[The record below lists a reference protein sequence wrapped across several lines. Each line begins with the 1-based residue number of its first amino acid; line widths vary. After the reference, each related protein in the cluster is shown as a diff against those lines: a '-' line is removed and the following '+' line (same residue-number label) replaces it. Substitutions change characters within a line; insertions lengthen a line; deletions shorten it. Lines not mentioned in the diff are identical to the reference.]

1 MVLILSTFGDLSTD
15 WVIDWL
21 NYYHYPFYRI
31 NAYDVF
37 LKKTWIDISN
47 SQIVLEND
55 CLKISDI
62 NVVWY
67 RKFGLLRNS
76 EAFKNAIKVVPFDSM
91 VHVYKEWSA
100 FLKTIS
106 NIFDSKRWLTRPDAV
121 RLNKCSI
128 LRLAKKVGLHIPQTH
143 VVNNKNAIEQL
154 LMKQPLIFKSIYD
167 PFFPKYED
175 KMYSMYTQEIS
186 ETLVKE
192 CDLPELF
199 SPSLIQEKIDKE
211 YEIRVF
217 YLNKRLYSMCI
228 FSQNDTQTQ
237 LDFRN
242 YNWEKPNRRVPYKLP
257 HLIEKKIRK
266 LMHKV
271 GLNCGSLD
279 LIKSKNGLYYFLEIN
294 PVGQFGMVELP
305 CNYDLHRK
313 VAVELIKMD
322 RKRLNRKICGIS
334 V

>member
-1 MVLILSTFGDLSTD
+1 MILILSTFGDLSTD

-21 NYYHYPFYRI
+21 NYYNYPFYRI

-37 LKKTWIDISN
+37 FKKVCVDISN
-47 SQIVLEND
+47 SQIVLENNH
-55 CLKISDI
+55 LKISDI
-62 NVVWY
+62 NAVWY

-76 EAFKNAIKVVPFDSM
+76 ETFKNAVHAVPFESM
-91 VHVYKEWSA
+91 VNIYREWTA
-100 FLKTIS
+100 FLKTIAS
-106 NIFDSKRWLTRPDAV
+106 IFDSKQWLTHPDTV
-121 RLNKCSI
+121 RLNKCSV
-128 LRLAKKVGLHIPQTH
+128 LRLAKEVGLDIPQTY
-143 VVNNKNAIEQL
+143 VVNNRNIIEQL
-154 LMKQPLIFKSIYD
+154 LTEQPLIFKSIYD

-175 KMYSMYTQEIS
+175 EMYSMYTQELTES
-186 ETLVKE
+186 LVRE
-192 CDLPELF
+192 CDLPEIF
-199 SPSLIQEKIDKE
+199 SPSLIQEKIEKE

-217 YLNKRLYSMCI
+217 YINKRLYSMAI

-266 LMHKV
+266 LMDKI

-305 CNYDLHRK
+305 CNYDLHRQ

-322 RKRLNRKICGIS
+322 RKRLIRKICS
-334 V
+334 